1 MALTD
6 RSSVTVV
13 GPDGLST
20 DGLSSAVAILGP
32 QKGLA
37 LVESMPDSAAFIVR
51 MSEGKPVIYRSKRWQ
66 QLRHD

>member
-37 LVESMPDSAAFIVR
+37 LVESTSHTAAFIVR
-51 MSEGKPVIYRSKRWQ
+51 MTNGKPTIYHSKRWQ
-66 QLRHD
+66 QLAHD